1 MVLLQEGCVNC
12 GLLALRF
19 IQCYGEV
26 EYADSF
32 DLLIKSLFYMEKL
45 PSTDIKA
52 HFANGLNNQ
61 LQSYYRRIPSASIL
75 ARDFNSRLR
84 DGMNPITQETARRW
98 IRGLSMPEM
107 DKLQILIQWLDLNI
121 DLNEEALP
129 SSTADDL
136 SQQSGES
143 AKKSVVLNEAELSIV
158 RSFRQTD
165 LRGKRVMLSV
175 AKALIQS

>member
-1 MVLLQEGCVNC
+1 
-12 GLLALRF
+12 
-19 IQCYGEV
+19 
-26 EYADSF
+26 
-32 DLLIKSLFYMEKL
+32 
-45 PSTDIKA
+45 
-52 HFANGLNNQ
+52 
-61 LQSYYRRIPSASIL
+61 
-75 ARDFNSRLR
+75 
-84 DGMNPITQETARRW
+84 MNPITQETARRW

>member
-1 MVLLQEGCVNC
+1 M
-12 GLLALRF
+12 
-19 IQCYGEV
+19 
-26 EYADSF
+26 
-32 DLLIKSLFYMEKL
+32 KKL

-52 HFANGLNNQ
+52 HFAIGLNNQ

-75 ARDFNSRLR
+75 ARDFNARLR

-121 DLNEEALP
+121 DLNEGVLP
-129 SSTADDL
+129 SSAADDL
-136 SQQSGES
+136 SQQNGES
-143 AKKSVVLNEAELSIV
+143 AKKSVVLNEAELSLV

-165 LRGKRVMLSV
+165 LRGRRVMLSV